1 MTLKARLAR
10 LENERAGASRV
21 IVIDAPK
28 GIDVEAELLAR
39 GVVASDRDLVVVI
52 ADPVATL
59 ETITVTVDGS
69 RIDERAAAL
78 LI

>member
-10 LENERAGASRV
+10 LENERAGVSRV

-69 RIDERAAAL
+69 RVDERAAAL
-78 LI
+78 MV